1 MGSFPETCN
10 NPLFL
15 RCQQHQ
21 KYFENLGP
29 KSWKLK
35 SRKFALISYS
45 KATLT
50 RPRTNFRQVE
60 NPGVKVF
67 RSHGIILTYENLDA

>member
-1 MGSFPETCN
+1 MEI
-10 NPLFL
+10 
-15 RCQQHQ
+15 
-21 KYFENLGP
+21 KVAE
-29 KSWKLK
+29 
-35 SRKFALISYS
+35 FALISHS

-60 NPGVKVF
+60 NSGVKVF